1 MEIKLFTNQHAKKYI
16 NKIIK
21 NNTLLE
27 SEFYNNVN
35 RWLHEPRYVKCYIL
49 LNKNNIINIIL
60 LSKCDYDPQKQYKI
74 PYILDY
80 IYTFLEFR
88 QNNFAYKMLL
98 YFLKKEEITTF
109 CSNDESE
116 NLFKKAE
123 YIFSGYDQMMN
134 ILPVFRFP

>member
-1 MEIKLFTNQHAKKYI
+1 MEIILFTNQNAKKYI
-16 NKIIK
+16 KKIIK

-35 RWLHEPRYVKCYIL
+35 RWLDELRDVKCYIL
-49 LNKNNIINIIL
+49 SNQNDIRNIIL
-60 LSKCDYDPQKQYKI
+60 LSKCDYDPQKQHKI

-88 QNNFAYKMLL
+88 RNNFAYKMLL
-98 YFLKKEEITTF
+98 YLKEKEEITAF

-123 YIFSGYDQMMN
+123 YIFSGYDKMMN
-134 ILPVFRFP
+134 ILPVFRYP